1 MAVKTSQNMRS
12 GVAAVGYIVKPL
24 AGTLPAQAATITSG
38 PGVPSAVEPNGSIF
52 LRTDPADAD
61 TAIYARIAGAWVAM
75 KGAT

>member
-24 AGTLPAQAATITSG
+24 PASDTGLSPTVTSGAGVPATI
-38 PGVPSAVEPNGSIF
+38 EPNGSLY
-52 LRTDPADAD
+52 LRTDGANADQ
-61 TAIYARIAGAWVAM
+61 AIYVRISAAWVAM

>member
-24 AGTLPAQAATITSG
+24 PASDTGLSPTVTSG
-38 PGVPSAVEPNGSIF
+38 TGVPATVEPNGSIF
-52 LRTDPADAD
+52 LRTDGANADQ
-61 TAIYARIAGAWVAM
+61 AIYARIAGSWVAM